1 MAGKTKSQKKKALDM
16 RSKMYLVL
24 ALCSVMLLVSVG
36 ISLVLIG
43 GIDLGGADA
52 QSVSTVDSASMVVE
66 SGYNKEENTID
77 TQAYTS
83 TILEQAADAG
93 DSYVDETLFLG
104 DSNTARMY
112 RMFDYCSYDN
122 AIGSVGMTAK
132 SLATFACVQV
142 STSSGYITMPQAVA
156 KLQPRRVILT
166 FGTNDLNPGYKA
178 ADFVKNYQ
186 TGIEAIVTA
195 YPSVDV
201 IVNAIPPI
209 GQQHSNQSLT
219 QTQVDEYNKALVEM
233 CQEKGWKFLNS
244 AEVLKDSV
252 TGYAKSGYVE
262 TSDGIHLTRTAM
274 DALFNYIRTH
284 SYITE
289 DDRPALTTIPK
300 HTGDKDA
307 VVYTVPVV
315 VPAETATPEPEA
327 TEEPADSE
335 STSDSYVETTP
346 TPTPEVTA
354 TPSPTPAPT
363 MAVYDEVS
371 FDDWRDGA
379 DCTMPDYTFSAPHKP
394 QPQEQ
399 VTWPTDGVTLCYNAK
414 TLEEAAEIFHTTVE
428 NLKELNPDWQDKY
441 SRAIGCYWA
450 LKVQAEPYT
459 LPMNNVVTVTVN
471 APWVESYYDRTEV
484 CDVPASLD
492 KQARAVLASAYYFQ
506 YHWWGMHAGF
516 MPYEKLAEPVGFF
529 NYRAADGAFY
539 TRFSEFGSFLHTVYS
554 DAWVD
559 DMLSMDPAP
568 FAEGEND
575 TILTLD
581 GDCGGNIA
589 YCGHLFTEPELQP
602 DGSLAFWQLSL
613 TCESDDFKGWA
624 GEETIVPDTATVTT
638 VRLVPTENGWRV
650 DALELPS

>member
-83 TILEQAADAG
+83 TILEQTADAG

-132 SLATFACVQV
+132 SLVTFACVQV

-178 ADFVKNYQ
+178 ADFVKNYR

-195 YPSVDV
+195 YPSVDI

-233 CQEKGWKFLNS
+233 CQEKDWKFLNS

-315 VPAETATPEPEA
+315 SSSSTATATATPEP

-346 TPTPEVTA
+346 TPEVTA
-354 TPSPTPAPT
+354 TPSPTPEVTPT
-363 MAVYDEVS
+363 PPES
-371 FDDWRDGA
+371 
-379 DCTMPDYTFSAPHKP
+379 T
-394 QPQEQ
+394 E
-399 VTWPTDGVTLCYNAK
+399 PTPTPPES
-414 TLEEAAEIFHTTVE
+414 TEPTPPPPESTEPTPTPPESTEPTPTPPE
-428 NLKELNPDWQDKY
+428 NTSD
-441 SRAIGCYWA
+441 A
-450 LKVQAEPYT
+450 
-459 LPMNNVVTVTVN
+459 
-471 APWVESYYDRTEV
+471 
-484 CDVPASLD
+484 DVPA
-492 KQARAVLASAYYFQ
+492 
-506 YHWWGMHAGF
+506 G
-516 MPYEKLAEPVGFF
+516 
-529 NYRAADGAFY
+529 NDG
-539 TRFSEFGSFLHTVYS
+539 T
-554 DAWVD
+554 
-559 DMLSMDPAP
+559 
-568 FAEGEND
+568 
-575 TILTLD
+575 
-581 GDCGGNIA
+581 
-589 YCGHLFTEPELQP
+589 QP
-602 DGSLAFWQLSL
+602 
-613 TCESDDFKGWA
+613 T
-624 GEETIVPDTATVTT
+624 
-638 VRLVPTENGWRV
+638 
-650 DALELPS
+650 

>member
-43 GIDLGGADA
+43 GIDLGGIDLGGADA

-66 SGYNKEENTID
+66 SGYNKDENTID

-83 TILEQAADAG
+83 TILEQTSDAG

-195 YPSVDV
+195 YPSVDI

-315 VPAETATPEPEA
+315 SSSSTATATPEP

-354 TPSPTPAPT
+354 TPSPTPEVTPT
-363 MAVYDEVS
+363 PPES
-371 FDDWRDGA
+371 
-379 DCTMPDYTFSAPHKP
+379 TEPTPTPPESTEPPPTPPESTEPPPTPPENTPDA
-394 QPQEQ
+394 
-399 VTWPTDGVTLCYNAK
+399 
-414 TLEEAAEIFHTTVE
+414 
-428 NLKELNPDWQDKY
+428 
-441 SRAIGCYWA
+441 
-450 LKVQAEPYT
+450 
-459 LPMNNVVTVTVN
+459 
-471 APWVESYYDRTEV
+471 
-484 CDVPASLD
+484 DVPA
-492 KQARAVLASAYYFQ
+492 
-506 YHWWGMHAGF
+506 G
-516 MPYEKLAEPVGFF
+516 
-529 NYRAADGAFY
+529 NDG
-539 TRFSEFGSFLHTVYS
+539 T
-554 DAWVD
+554 
-559 DMLSMDPAP
+559 
-568 FAEGEND
+568 
-575 TILTLD
+575 
-581 GDCGGNIA
+581 
-589 YCGHLFTEPELQP
+589 QP
-602 DGSLAFWQLSL
+602 
-613 TCESDDFKGWA
+613 T
-624 GEETIVPDTATVTT
+624 
-638 VRLVPTENGWRV
+638 
-650 DALELPS
+650 

>member
-43 GIDLGGADA
+43 GIDLDGADA

-83 TILEQAADAG
+83 TILEQSADAG

-132 SLATFACVQV
+132 SLVTFACVQV

-178 ADFVKNYQ
+178 ADFVKNYR

-195 YPSVDV
+195 YPSVDI

-315 VPAETATPEPEA
+315 SSSSTATATATPEP

-354 TPSPTPAPT
+354 TPSPTPEVTPT
-363 MAVYDEVS
+363 PPES
-371 FDDWRDGA
+371 
-379 DCTMPDYTFSAPHKP
+379 T
-394 QPQEQ
+394 E
-399 VTWPTDGVTLCYNAK
+399 PTPTPPESTEPTPTPPESTEPTPTPPESTEPTPTPPENASD
-414 TLEEAAEIFHTTVE
+414 A
-428 NLKELNPDWQDKY
+428 
-441 SRAIGCYWA
+441 
-450 LKVQAEPYT
+450 
-459 LPMNNVVTVTVN
+459 
-471 APWVESYYDRTEV
+471 
-484 CDVPASLD
+484 DVPA
-492 KQARAVLASAYYFQ
+492 
-506 YHWWGMHAGF
+506 G
-516 MPYEKLAEPVGFF
+516 
-529 NYRAADGAFY
+529 NDG
-539 TRFSEFGSFLHTVYS
+539 T
-554 DAWVD
+554 
-559 DMLSMDPAP
+559 
-568 FAEGEND
+568 
-575 TILTLD
+575 
-581 GDCGGNIA
+581 
-589 YCGHLFTEPELQP
+589 QP
-602 DGSLAFWQLSL
+602 
-613 TCESDDFKGWA
+613 T
-624 GEETIVPDTATVTT
+624 
-638 VRLVPTENGWRV
+638 
-650 DALELPS
+650 

>member
-1 MAGKTKSQKKKALDM
+1 MAGKTKPKKKKALDM

-43 GIDLGGADA
+43 GISLGGADA
-52 QSVSTVDSASMVVE
+52 QTVSTVDSASMVVE
-66 SGYNKEENTID
+66 SGYDKEENTID

-83 TILEQAADAG
+83 TILEQTADAG

-132 SLATFACVQV
+132 SLASFACVQV

-166 FGTNDLNPGYKA
+166 FGTNDLNPSYKA

-195 YPSVDV
+195 YPSVDI

-233 CQEKGWKFLNS
+233 CQAKGWKFLNS

-315 VPAETATPEPEA
+315 SSSSTATATATPEP

-335 STSDSYVETTP
+335 STGDSYAEATP

-354 TPSPTPAPT
+354 TPSPTPEPT
-363 MAVYDEVS
+363 
-371 FDDWRDGA
+371 
-379 DCTMPDYTFSAPHKP
+379 
-394 QPQEQ
+394 
-399 VTWPTDGVTLCYNAK
+399 PTPPESTEP
-414 TLEEAAEIFHTTVE
+414 TPTPPEPTTE
-428 NLKELNPDWQDKY
+428 PTPTPPEPT
-441 SRAIGCYWA
+441 
-450 LKVQAEPYT
+450 AEPT
-459 LPMNNVVTVTVN
+459 PTPPENTSD
-471 APWVESYYDRTEV
+471 A
-484 CDVPASLD
+484 DVPA
-492 KQARAVLASAYYFQ
+492 
-506 YHWWGMHAGF
+506 G
-516 MPYEKLAEPVGFF
+516 
-529 NYRAADGAFY
+529 NDG
-539 TRFSEFGSFLHTVYS
+539 T
-554 DAWVD
+554 
-559 DMLSMDPAP
+559 
-568 FAEGEND
+568 
-575 TILTLD
+575 
-581 GDCGGNIA
+581 
-589 YCGHLFTEPELQP
+589 QP
-602 DGSLAFWQLSL
+602 
-613 TCESDDFKGWA
+613 T
-624 GEETIVPDTATVTT
+624 
-638 VRLVPTENGWRV
+638 
-650 DALELPS
+650 

>member
-1 MAGKTKSQKKKALDM
+1 MAGKTKPQKKKALDM

-43 GIDLGGADA
+43 GISLGGADA

-66 SGYNKEENTID
+66 SGYDKEENTID

-83 TILEQAADAG
+83 TILEQTADAG
-93 DSYVDETLFLG
+93 EGYVDETLFLG

-132 SLATFACVQV
+132 SLASFACVQV

-166 FGTNDLNPGYKA
+166 FGTNDLNPSYKA

-195 YPSVDV
+195 YPSVDI

-233 CQEKGWKFLNS
+233 CQAKGWKFLNS

-315 VPAETATPEPEA
+315 SSTTTATATATPEP

-335 STSDSYVETTP
+335 ESSESTEYTEPTP

-354 TPSPTPAPT
+354 TPEPTATPSPTPEPT
-363 MAVYDEVS
+363 TE
-371 FDDWRDGA
+371 
-379 DCTMPDYTFSAPHKP
+379 
-394 QPQEQ
+394 
-399 VTWPTDGVTLCYNAK
+399 PTPIPT
-414 TLEEAAEIFHTTVE
+414 
-428 NLKELNPDWQDKY
+428 
-441 SRAIGCYWA
+441 
-450 LKVQAEPYT
+450 AEPT
-459 LPMNNVVTVTVN
+459 ATPEPTAEPTPTPPENTSD
-471 APWVESYYDRTEV
+471 A
-484 CDVPASLD
+484 DVPA
-492 KQARAVLASAYYFQ
+492 
-506 YHWWGMHAGF
+506 G
-516 MPYEKLAEPVGFF
+516 
-529 NYRAADGAFY
+529 NDG
-539 TRFSEFGSFLHTVYS
+539 T
-554 DAWVD
+554 
-559 DMLSMDPAP
+559 
-568 FAEGEND
+568 
-575 TILTLD
+575 
-581 GDCGGNIA
+581 
-589 YCGHLFTEPELQP
+589 QP
-602 DGSLAFWQLSL
+602 
-613 TCESDDFKGWA
+613 T
-624 GEETIVPDTATVTT
+624 
-638 VRLVPTENGWRV
+638 
-650 DALELPS
+650 

>member
-83 TILEQAADAG
+83 TILEQSADAG

-132 SLATFACVQV
+132 SLVTFACVQV

-178 ADFVKNYQ
+178 ADFVKNYR

-195 YPSVDV
+195 YPSVDI

-315 VPAETATPEPEA
+315 SSSSTATATATPEP
-327 TEEPADSE
+327 TEEPAGSE

-354 TPSPTPAPT
+354 TPSPTPEVTATPSPTPEVTATPSPTPEVTATPSPTPYIEEAPPT
-363 MAVYDEVS
+363 PTVE
-371 FDDWRDGA
+371 
-379 DCTMPDYTFSAPHKP
+379 PP
-394 QPQEQ
+394 
-399 VTWPTDGVTLCYNAK
+399 PTD
-414 TLEEAAEIFHTTVE
+414 
-428 NLKELNPDWQDKY
+428 
-441 SRAIGCYWA
+441 
-450 LKVQAEPYT
+450 
-459 LPMNNVVTVTVN
+459 
-471 APWVESYYDRTEV
+471 
-484 CDVPASLD
+484 
-492 KQARAVLASAYYFQ
+492 
-506 YHWWGMHAGF
+506 
-516 MPYEKLAEPVGFF
+516 
-529 NYRAADGAFY
+529 
-539 TRFSEFGSFLHTVYS
+539 
-554 DAWVD
+554 
-559 DMLSMDPAP
+559 
-568 FAEGEND
+568 D
-575 TILTLD
+575 T
-581 GDCGGNIA
+581 
-589 YCGHLFTEPELQP
+589 
-602 DGSLAFWQLSL
+602 
-613 TCESDDFKGWA
+613 
-624 GEETIVPDTATVTT
+624 
-638 VRLVPTENGWRV
+638 PTETTT
-650 DALELPS
+650 E

>member
-43 GIDLGGADA
+43 GIDLDGADA

-83 TILEQAADAG
+83 TILEQSADAG

-132 SLATFACVQV
+132 SLVTFACVQV

-178 ADFVKNYQ
+178 ADFVKNYR

-195 YPSVDV
+195 YPSVDI

-233 CQEKGWKFLNS
+233 CQEKDWKFLNS

-315 VPAETATPEPEA
+315 SSSSTATATATPEP
-327 TEEPADSE
+327 TEEPANSE

-354 TPSPTPAPT
+354 TPSPTPEVTATPSPT
-363 MAVYDEVS
+363 PEVTATPS
-371 FDDWRDGA
+371 P
-379 DCTMPDYTFSAPHKP
+379 TP
-394 QPQEQ
+394 E
-399 VTWPTDGVTLCYNAK
+399 VTATPSPTPYIEEPPPTPTVEPPPTD
-414 TLEEAAEIFHTTVE
+414 
-428 NLKELNPDWQDKY
+428 
-441 SRAIGCYWA
+441 
-450 LKVQAEPYT
+450 
-459 LPMNNVVTVTVN
+459 
-471 APWVESYYDRTEV
+471 
-484 CDVPASLD
+484 
-492 KQARAVLASAYYFQ
+492 
-506 YHWWGMHAGF
+506 
-516 MPYEKLAEPVGFF
+516 
-529 NYRAADGAFY
+529 
-539 TRFSEFGSFLHTVYS
+539 
-554 DAWVD
+554 
-559 DMLSMDPAP
+559 
-568 FAEGEND
+568 D
-575 TILTLD
+575 T
-581 GDCGGNIA
+581 
-589 YCGHLFTEPELQP
+589 
-602 DGSLAFWQLSL
+602 
-613 TCESDDFKGWA
+613 
-624 GEETIVPDTATVTT
+624 
-638 VRLVPTENGWRV
+638 PTETTT
-650 DALELPS
+650 E

>member
-1 MAGKTKSQKKKALDM
+1 MAGKTKPQKKKALDM

-43 GIDLGGADA
+43 GISLGGADA
-52 QSVSTVDSASMVVE
+52 QTVSTVDSASMVVE
-66 SGYNKEENTID
+66 SGYDKEENTID

-83 TILEQAADAG
+83 TILEQTADAG

-132 SLATFACVQV
+132 SLASFACVQL
-142 STSSGYITMPQAVA
+142 STASGYVTMPQAVA

-166 FGTNDLNPGYKA
+166 FGTNDLNPSYKA

-195 YPSVDV
+195 YPSVDI

-233 CQEKGWKFLNS
+233 CQTKGWKFLNS

-289 DDRPALTTIPK
+289 DDRPSLTTIPK

-315 VPAETATPEPEA
+315 SSSATATATATPEP

-335 STSDSYVETTP
+335 STGDSYVEATP

-354 TPSPTPAPT
+354 TPEPTATPSPTPEPT
-363 MAVYDEVS
+363 TE
-371 FDDWRDGA
+371 
-379 DCTMPDYTFSAPHKP
+379 
-394 QPQEQ
+394 
-399 VTWPTDGVTLCYNAK
+399 PTPIPT
-414 TLEEAAEIFHTTVE
+414 
-428 NLKELNPDWQDKY
+428 
-441 SRAIGCYWA
+441 
-450 LKVQAEPYT
+450 AEPAAT
-459 LPMNNVVTVTVN
+459 PEPTAEPTPTPPENTSN
-471 APWVESYYDRTEV
+471 E
-484 CDVPASLD
+484 DVP
-492 KQARAVLASAYYFQ
+492 
-506 YHWWGMHAGF
+506 
-516 MPYEKLAEPVGFF
+516 P
-529 NYRAADGAFY
+529 
-539 TRFSEFGSFLHTVYS
+539 
-554 DAWVD
+554 
-559 DMLSMDPAP
+559 
-568 FAEGEND
+568 
-575 TILTLD
+575 
-581 GDCGGNIA
+581 
-589 YCGHLFTEPELQP
+589 
-602 DGSLAFWQLSL
+602 
-613 TCESDDFKGWA
+613 
-624 GEETIVPDTATVTT
+624 
-638 VRLVPTENGWRV
+638 ENGQNQTT
-650 DALELPS
+650 

>member
-43 GIDLGGADA
+43 GIDLDGADA

-83 TILEQAADAG
+83 TILEQSADAG

-132 SLATFACVQV
+132 SLVTFACVQV

-178 ADFVKNYQ
+178 ADFVKNYR

-195 YPSVDV
+195 YPSVDI

-233 CQEKGWKFLNS
+233 CQEKDWKFLNS

-315 VPAETATPEPEA
+315 SSSSSATATATPEP

-354 TPSPTPAPT
+354 TPSPTPEVTATPSPT
-363 MAVYDEVS
+363 PEVTATPS
-371 FDDWRDGA
+371 P
-379 DCTMPDYTFSAPHKP
+379 TP
-394 QPQEQ
+394 E
-399 VTWPTDGVTLCYNAK
+399 VTATPSPTPYIEEPTPTPTVEPPPTD
-414 TLEEAAEIFHTTVE
+414 
-428 NLKELNPDWQDKY
+428 
-441 SRAIGCYWA
+441 
-450 LKVQAEPYT
+450 
-459 LPMNNVVTVTVN
+459 
-471 APWVESYYDRTEV
+471 
-484 CDVPASLD
+484 
-492 KQARAVLASAYYFQ
+492 
-506 YHWWGMHAGF
+506 
-516 MPYEKLAEPVGFF
+516 
-529 NYRAADGAFY
+529 
-539 TRFSEFGSFLHTVYS
+539 
-554 DAWVD
+554 
-559 DMLSMDPAP
+559 
-568 FAEGEND
+568 D
-575 TILTLD
+575 T
-581 GDCGGNIA
+581 
-589 YCGHLFTEPELQP
+589 
-602 DGSLAFWQLSL
+602 
-613 TCESDDFKGWA
+613 
-624 GEETIVPDTATVTT
+624 
-638 VRLVPTENGWRV
+638 PTETTT
-650 DALELPS
+650 E

>member
-83 TILEQAADAG
+83 TILEQTSDAG

-132 SLATFACVQV
+132 SLVTFACVQV

-178 ADFVKNYQ
+178 ADFVKNYR

-195 YPSVDV
+195 YPSVDI

-233 CQEKGWKFLNS
+233 CQEKDWKFLNS

-274 DALFNYIRTH
+274 DALFTYIRTH

-315 VPAETATPEPEA
+315 SSSSTATATATPEP

-354 TPSPTPAPT
+354 TPSPTPEPTATPSPTPEPTTEPTPAPT
-363 MAVYDEVS
+363 PEPTA
-371 FDDWRDGA
+371 
-379 DCTMPDYTFSAPHKP
+379 APTP
-394 QPQEQ
+394 E
-399 VTWPTDGVTLCYNAK
+399 PT
-414 TLEEAAEIFHTTVE
+414 
-428 NLKELNPDWQDKY
+428 
-441 SRAIGCYWA
+441 
-450 LKVQAEPYT
+450 AEPT
-459 LPMNNVVTVTVN
+459 PTPPENTSD
-471 APWVESYYDRTEV
+471 A
-484 CDVPASLD
+484 DVPA
-492 KQARAVLASAYYFQ
+492 
-506 YHWWGMHAGF
+506 
-516 MPYEKLAEPVGFF
+516 
-529 NYRAADGAFY
+529 
-539 TRFSEFGSFLHTVYS
+539 
-554 DAWVD
+554 
-559 DMLSMDPAP
+559 
-568 FAEGEND
+568 END
-575 TILTLD
+575 GT
-581 GDCGGNIA
+581 
-589 YCGHLFTEPELQP
+589 QP
-602 DGSLAFWQLSL
+602 
-613 TCESDDFKGWA
+613 T
-624 GEETIVPDTATVTT
+624 
-638 VRLVPTENGWRV
+638 
-650 DALELPS
+650 

>member
-1 MAGKTKSQKKKALDM
+1 MAGKTKPQKKKALDM

-43 GIDLGGADA
+43 GISLGGADA

-83 TILEQAADAG
+83 TILEQTADAG

-166 FGTNDLNPGYKA
+166 FGTNDLNPSYKA

-195 YPSVDV
+195 YPSVDI

-233 CQEKGWKFLNS
+233 CQAKGWKFLNS

-315 VPAETATPEPEA
+315 SSSSTAAATATPEP
-327 TEEPADSE
+327 TEEPADSAESSE
-335 STSDSYVETTP
+335 STEYTEP

-354 TPSPTPAPT
+354 TPSPTPEVTATPSPTPYIEEPTPTPEVTATPSPTPYIEEPAPT
-363 MAVYDEVS
+363 PYVE
-371 FDDWRDGA
+371 
-379 DCTMPDYTFSAPHKP
+379 PDSAPADAP
-394 QPQEQ
+394 
-399 VTWPTDGVTLCYNAK
+399 
-414 TLEEAAEIFHTTVE
+414 AETT
-428 NLKELNPDWQDKY
+428 
-441 SRAIGCYWA
+441 
-450 LKVQAEPYT
+450 
-459 LPMNNVVTVTVN
+459 
-471 APWVESYYDRTEV
+471 TE
-484 CDVPASLD
+484 
-492 KQARAVLASAYYFQ
+492 
-506 YHWWGMHAGF
+506 
-516 MPYEKLAEPVGFF
+516 
-529 NYRAADGAFY
+529 
-539 TRFSEFGSFLHTVYS
+539 
-554 DAWVD
+554 
-559 DMLSMDPAP
+559 
-568 FAEGEND
+568 
-575 TILTLD
+575 
-581 GDCGGNIA
+581 
-589 YCGHLFTEPELQP
+589 
-602 DGSLAFWQLSL
+602 
-613 TCESDDFKGWA
+613 
-624 GEETIVPDTATVTT
+624 
-638 VRLVPTENGWRV
+638 
-650 DALELPS
+650 

>member
-66 SGYNKEENTID
+66 SGYDKEENTID

-83 TILEQAADAG
+83 TILEQTSDAG

-132 SLATFACVQV
+132 SLVTFACVQV

-178 ADFVKNYQ
+178 ADFVKNYR

-195 YPSVDV
+195 YPSVDI

-315 VPAETATPEPEA
+315 SSSSTATATATPEP
-327 TEEPADSE
+327 TEEPANSE

-354 TPSPTPAPT
+354 TPSPTPEVTATPSPT
-363 MAVYDEVS
+363 PEVTATPS
-371 FDDWRDGA
+371 P
-379 DCTMPDYTFSAPHKP
+379 TP
-394 QPQEQ
+394 E
-399 VTWPTDGVTLCYNAK
+399 VTATPSPTPYIEEPPPTPTVEPPPTD
-414 TLEEAAEIFHTTVE
+414 
-428 NLKELNPDWQDKY
+428 
-441 SRAIGCYWA
+441 
-450 LKVQAEPYT
+450 
-459 LPMNNVVTVTVN
+459 
-471 APWVESYYDRTEV
+471 
-484 CDVPASLD
+484 
-492 KQARAVLASAYYFQ
+492 
-506 YHWWGMHAGF
+506 
-516 MPYEKLAEPVGFF
+516 
-529 NYRAADGAFY
+529 
-539 TRFSEFGSFLHTVYS
+539 
-554 DAWVD
+554 
-559 DMLSMDPAP
+559 
-568 FAEGEND
+568 D
-575 TILTLD
+575 T
-581 GDCGGNIA
+581 
-589 YCGHLFTEPELQP
+589 
-602 DGSLAFWQLSL
+602 
-613 TCESDDFKGWA
+613 
-624 GEETIVPDTATVTT
+624 
-638 VRLVPTENGWRV
+638 PTETTT
-650 DALELPS
+650 E

>member
-83 TILEQAADAG
+83 TILEQTSDAG

-112 RMFDYCSYDN
+112 RMFDYCSNDN

-132 SLATFACVQV
+132 SLVTFACVQV

-178 ADFVKNYQ
+178 ADFVKNYR

-195 YPSVDV
+195 YPSVDI

-233 CQEKGWKFLNS
+233 CQEKDWKFLNS

-274 DALFNYIRTH
+274 DALFTYIRTH

-315 VPAETATPEPEA
+315 SSSSTATATATPEP

-354 TPSPTPAPT
+354 TPSPTPEPTATPSPTPEPTTEPTPAPT
-363 MAVYDEVS
+363 PEPTA
-371 FDDWRDGA
+371 
-379 DCTMPDYTFSAPHKP
+379 APTP
-394 QPQEQ
+394 E
-399 VTWPTDGVTLCYNAK
+399 PT
-414 TLEEAAEIFHTTVE
+414 
-428 NLKELNPDWQDKY
+428 
-441 SRAIGCYWA
+441 
-450 LKVQAEPYT
+450 AEPT
-459 LPMNNVVTVTVN
+459 PTPPENTSD
-471 APWVESYYDRTEV
+471 A
-484 CDVPASLD
+484 DVPA
-492 KQARAVLASAYYFQ
+492 
-506 YHWWGMHAGF
+506 G
-516 MPYEKLAEPVGFF
+516 
-529 NYRAADGAFY
+529 NDG
-539 TRFSEFGSFLHTVYS
+539 T
-554 DAWVD
+554 
-559 DMLSMDPAP
+559 
-568 FAEGEND
+568 
-575 TILTLD
+575 
-581 GDCGGNIA
+581 
-589 YCGHLFTEPELQP
+589 QP
-602 DGSLAFWQLSL
+602 
-613 TCESDDFKGWA
+613 T
-624 GEETIVPDTATVTT
+624 
-638 VRLVPTENGWRV
+638 
-650 DALELPS
+650 

>member
-1 MAGKTKSQKKKALDM
+1 MAGKTKPKKKKALDM

-24 ALCSVMLLVSVG
+24 ALCSVMLLVSIG

-43 GIDLGGADA
+43 GISLGGADP
-52 QSVSTVDSASMVVE
+52 QTVSTVDSASMVVE
-66 SGYNKEENTID
+66 SGYDKEENTID

-83 TILEQAADAG
+83 TILEQTADAG
-93 DSYVDETLFLG
+93 DSYLDETLFLG

-132 SLATFACVQV
+132 SLASFACVQV
-142 STSSGYITMPQAVA
+142 STSSGYITMSQAVA

-166 FGTNDLNPGYKA
+166 FGTNDLNPSYKA

-195 YPSVDV
+195 YPSVDI

-233 CQEKGWKFLNS
+233 CQAKGWKFLNS

-315 VPAETATPEPEA
+315 SSTATATATATPEP
-327 TEEPADSE
+327 TEEPADSAESSE
-335 STSDSYVETTP
+335 STEYTEPTPTPEVTATPEPTATPSPTPYIEEP

-354 TPSPTPAPT
+354 TPSPTPYIEEPAPT
-363 MAVYDEVS
+363 PYVE
-371 FDDWRDGA
+371 
-379 DCTMPDYTFSAPHKP
+379 PDSAPADAP
-394 QPQEQ
+394 
-399 VTWPTDGVTLCYNAK
+399 
-414 TLEEAAEIFHTTVE
+414 AETT
-428 NLKELNPDWQDKY
+428 
-441 SRAIGCYWA
+441 
-450 LKVQAEPYT
+450 
-459 LPMNNVVTVTVN
+459 
-471 APWVESYYDRTEV
+471 TE
-484 CDVPASLD
+484 
-492 KQARAVLASAYYFQ
+492 
-506 YHWWGMHAGF
+506 
-516 MPYEKLAEPVGFF
+516 
-529 NYRAADGAFY
+529 
-539 TRFSEFGSFLHTVYS
+539 
-554 DAWVD
+554 
-559 DMLSMDPAP
+559 
-568 FAEGEND
+568 
-575 TILTLD
+575 
-581 GDCGGNIA
+581 
-589 YCGHLFTEPELQP
+589 
-602 DGSLAFWQLSL
+602 
-613 TCESDDFKGWA
+613 
-624 GEETIVPDTATVTT
+624 
-638 VRLVPTENGWRV
+638 
-650 DALELPS
+650 

>member
-83 TILEQAADAG
+83 TILEQTSDAG

-132 SLATFACVQV
+132 SLAAFACVQV

-178 ADFVKNYQ
+178 ADFVKNYR

-195 YPSVDV
+195 YPSVDI

-233 CQEKGWKFLNS
+233 CQEKDWKFLNS

-274 DALFNYIRTH
+274 DALFTYIRTH

-315 VPAETATPEPEA
+315 SSSSTATATATPEPK
-327 TEEPADSE
+327 EEPADSE

-354 TPSPTPAPT
+354 TPSPTPEVTPT
-363 MAVYDEVS
+363 PPES
-371 FDDWRDGA
+371 
-379 DCTMPDYTFSAPHKP
+379 T
-394 QPQEQ
+394 E
-399 VTWPTDGVTLCYNAK
+399 PTPTPPES
-414 TLEEAAEIFHTTVE
+414 TEPTPTPPESTEPTPTPPESTEPTPTPPE
-428 NLKELNPDWQDKY
+428 NTSD
-441 SRAIGCYWA
+441 A
-450 LKVQAEPYT
+450 
-459 LPMNNVVTVTVN
+459 
-471 APWVESYYDRTEV
+471 
-484 CDVPASLD
+484 DVPA
-492 KQARAVLASAYYFQ
+492 
-506 YHWWGMHAGF
+506 G
-516 MPYEKLAEPVGFF
+516 
-529 NYRAADGAFY
+529 NDG
-539 TRFSEFGSFLHTVYS
+539 T
-554 DAWVD
+554 
-559 DMLSMDPAP
+559 
-568 FAEGEND
+568 
-575 TILTLD
+575 
-581 GDCGGNIA
+581 
-589 YCGHLFTEPELQP
+589 QP
-602 DGSLAFWQLSL
+602 
-613 TCESDDFKGWA
+613 T
-624 GEETIVPDTATVTT
+624 
-638 VRLVPTENGWRV
+638 
-650 DALELPS
+650 